1 MSTPPPNPGAVAL
14 DALTDFFT
22 QLYSVAETVVT
33 RFITNLHGSFANV
46 STGRWTKVILSVVG
60 YLIIR
65 PYIEAWFKK
74 MHEKD
79 RKKHMEKKR
88 AQEAAAGGG
97 KGEKKKARMSA
108 NALRGGSGGGRVLGE
123 VENTDDEIEDEE
135 DTAATT
141 TGAATATGTTTAAT
155 STVTQEDFATASGVP
170 EWGKNARKRQKK
182 YQKSL
187 EKEAEKQTQKLS
199 EEEIMELLDW
209 SEDEVEGVKKE
220 E

>member
-1 MSTPPPNPGAVAL
+1 MSTPTPDPGAVAL

-46 STGRWTKVILSVVG
+46 SMGRWTKVILSVVG

-97 KGEKKKARMSA
+97 AAGKGEKKKARMSA
-108 NALRGGSGGGRVLGE
+108 NALRGGGRVLGE

-135 DTAATT
+135 DATTGATT
-141 TGAATATGTTTAAT
+141 TATATATASAAT

-209 SEDEVEGVKKE
+209 SEDEAEGVKKE